1 MQLDISFLTTRQKWE
16 LNDRNYIWLQKNKL
30 LFCIYQFVIVNL
42 NLFYSPH
49 NLILSFM
56 VSIPD
61 YFFWKKIYCHS
72 FVGLISFPK
81 AFITIQA
88 VQRQLFKLHRKIKRE
103 RIAYSL
109 QLKVFLTSVPFACHF
124 LLCFSHLKQLLPL
137 NQTVLI
143 MASLRLH

>member
-1 MQLDISFLTTRQKWE
+1 M
-16 LNDRNYIWLQKNKL
+16 
-30 LFCIYQFVIVNL
+30 IVNL

-61 YFFWKKIYCHS
+61 YFFREKKIYCHS
-72 FVGLISFPK
+72 FVCLISFPE
-81 AFITIQA
+81 AFITIQP
-88 VQRQLFKLHRKIKRE
+88 VQTVVLTTQENQEGKNCLFTVVKGIPHP
-103 RIAYSL
+103 
-109 QLKVFLTSVPFACHF
+109 VPFACHF

-143 MASLRLH
+143 KVSRRLHYLSSVFLFFKPKVYSPPLNS